1 MQVVTCKNLSSLENE
16 SPVAFYNIADEKA
29 QKATEI
35 YKSRNYYGNRI
46 RRTLFGYHQQNKR
59 TAEKSAHWIF
69 HGILDGRYAGWM
81 VAWEGKTTPK
91 IGFGVPFWAI
101 RAMAHIF
108 WGVLCVFW
116 DLALPLVFC
125 WSGFFGFLLVLTY
138 FWPSWGIW
146 AILLF
151 VLTRFKSAPLSN
163 EEALPLKA
171 HKRMGFAAIVIF
183 LLTFVPV
190 PIKLVVWLLY

>member
-1 MQVVTCKNLSSLENE
+1 MQVVTCKNLSSLENK

-81 VAWEGKTTPK
+81 VAWGGK
-91 IGFGVPFWAI
+91 I
-101 RAMAHIF
+101 RGTSSWTCHT
-108 WGVLCVFW
+108 W
-116 DLALPLVFC
+116 DR
-125 WSGFFGFLLVLTY
+125 SGT
-138 FWPSWGIW
+138 
-146 AILLF
+146 
-151 VLTRFKSAPLSN
+151 LSFRRGQDGLYAADRRDMIPN
-163 EEALPLKA
+163 AGYDIEEAPAVSIQFESRILGIMFSACFIQAGVRRSRLN
-171 HKRMGFAAIVIF
+171 IF
-183 LLTFVPV
+183 CEDGT
-190 PIKLVVWLLY
+190 IEYWL